1 MADANKNL
9 NEAFDLIKAAL
20 TFAPQDPHIID
31 SMGWVYFRLGQLE
44 MAEEWLEK
52 AFNRQPDAEISAH
65 YWGGIVES
73 FEKRRCNTN
82 LENGFQ

>member
-1 MADANKNL
+1 
-9 NEAFDLIKAAL
+9 
-20 TFAPQDPHIID
+20 
-31 SMGWVYFRLGQLE
+31 

-65 YWGGIVES
+65 YGEYCGI
-73 FEKRRCNTN
+73 FREKKMQCK